1 MQDEIHRSSVTE
13 KESGTYR
20 TTFNLGASKNTY
32 IWVFARSSMT
42 NRAEF

>member
-13 KESGTYR
+13 KESSAYQ

-32 IWVFARSSMT
+32 IWIFADSSMT